1 MRNAILI
8 ATVSMTVAA
17 CGTGASRT
25 AVPASSSF
33 AVAPVVEPGPPV
45 SLDAYRIGPADKLSV
60 TVFQV
65 EDLSLEE
72 VFVDTGGN
80 IDMPLL
86 GSVRAAG
93 LTSTELSTELERML
107 GSRYLRNPDISVS
120 VIESAGQKVTVDGA
134 VTKPG
139 VYKMVGR
146 TTLLQAVAMAEGPT
160 RIADLRKVAIFRTI
174 DGRRAVALFSLA
186 DIRRGVSDDPVL
198 TGDDVVVVDT
208 SRLAANMQTIIN
220 ALPGLSVFAY
230 L

>member
-1 MRNAILI
+1 MRNAVVI
-8 ATVSMTVAA
+8 ATISMTVAA
-17 CGTGASRT
+17 CGSG
-25 AVPASSSF
+25 SSSIGTPLSSTF
-33 AVAPVVEPGPPV
+33 AESPMLDAVAFAPMT
-45 SLDAYRIGPADKLSV
+45 AYRIGPADKLSV

-65 EDLSLEE
+65 EDLSREE
-72 VFVDTGGN
+72 VFVDTGGS

-86 GSVRAAG
+86 GSVQAAG
-93 LTSTELSTELERML
+93 LTSSELAAELERLL
-107 GSRYLRNPDISVS
+107 GARYLRNPEVNVS

-139 VYKMVGR
+139 VYRMVGR

-186 DIRRGVSDDPVL
+186 DIRRGASDDPIL
-198 TGDDVVVVDT
+198 TADDVVVVDT
-208 SRLAANMQTIIN
+208 SRLAANMQTFIN

>member
-1 MRNAILI
+1 MRSAIVIAILSSAAASC
-8 ATVSMTVAA
+8 ATSPTSVARYDA
-17 CGTGASRT
+17 SVAGGA
-25 AVPASSSF
+25 PALELAAQSST
-33 AVAPVVEPGPPV
+33 
-45 SLDAYRIGPADKLSV
+45 DAYRIGPADKLSV
-60 TVFQV
+60 IVFRV
-65 EDLSLEE
+65 EDLSREE
-72 VFVDTGGN
+72 LLVDSGGN
-80 IDMPLL
+80 IDIPLL
-86 GSVRAAG
+86 GSVPAAG
-93 LTSTELSTELERML
+93 LTSTELSGEIERL
-107 GSRYLRNPDISVS
+107 LDARYLRNADVDVA

-160 RIADLRKVAIFRTI
+160 RIADLRKVALFRTI

-198 TGDDVVVVDT
+198 LGDDVVVVDT